1 MSRREIFGSALTP
14 RPTAHAGLWL
24 ERFVRDLET
33 PGVQAAHLEGVVR
46 NLQAPPAYPP
56 FFHRRREAIRLLP
69 PKTRMAKATVRAR
82 LSLGLGQE
90 SVLET
95 SITLHHTF
103 GVPYLPGSALKG
115 LAARAARQKLDAPW
129 DPDEEG
135 GPYSIVFGRLED
147 AGFVTFHDALWIPE
161 GTSLP
166 LDVDVLTVHHAD
178 YYGSGAPPT
187 EWDDPNPVP
196 FLSAHGSF
204 EIALTGP
211 ERWVDLAFDLL
222 CDALENDGVGAKE
235 GIYGYLTV
243 EGRPVPPPPPRPSRP
258 RARVPWGPRVRS
270 MGDGNAEGLVDSI
283 FTEYEGDAEE
293 LKRAACAILDRLE
306 RKRLKPQRDEKP
318 WIRRVF
324 KAAGEELP

>member
-1 MSRREIFGSALTP
+1 MSRREIFGSALTLQ
-14 RPTAHAGLWL
+14 PTTHAGLWL
-24 ERFVRDLET
+24 ERFVPDLET
-33 PGVQAAHLEGVVR
+33 AGVQAAHLEGLVR
-46 NLQAPPAYPP
+46 NLEAPPSYPS
-56 FFHRRREAIRLLP
+56 FFRRRQEAIRLLP
-69 PKTRMAKATVRAR
+69 PKTLMAKATVRAR

-115 LAARAARQKLDAPW
+115 LAARAARQKLDTPW

-161 GTSLP
+161 GSGLP

-196 FLSAHGSF
+196 FLTAHGSF

-222 CDALENDGVGAKE
+222 CDALEKDGVGAKE

-243 EGRPVPPPPPRPSRP
+243 EGRPVVIPPSQPSRP
-258 RARVPWGPRVRS
+258 RARVPWGPRVQS
-270 MGDGNAEGLVDSI
+270 MNAGNAGPIVDSI
-283 FTEYEGDAEE
+283 LTEYEGDAEE
-293 LKRAACAILDRLE
+293 LRLAALAIL
-306 RKRLKPQRDEKP
+306 KRLNRPSLRAKRDEKP
-318 WIRRVF
+318 WIRPVF

>member
-1 MSRREIFGSALTP
+1 MSRREIFGSEC
-14 RPTAHAGLWL
+14 RSQPTTHAGLWL
-24 ERFVRDLET
+24 ERFVPNLEAA
-33 PGVQAAHLEGVVR
+33 GVQAVHLEGLVR
-46 NLQAPPAYPP
+46 NLQAPPSYPS
-56 FFHRRREAIRLLP
+56 FFRRRQEAIRLLP
-69 PKTRMAKATVRAR
+69 PKTLMAKATVRAR
-82 LSLGLGQE
+82 LSIGLGHE

-129 DPDEEG
+129 DPEEEG

-161 GTSLP
+161 GSALP

-196 FLSAHGSF
+196 FLTAHGSF

-211 ERWVDLAFDLL
+211 ERWVDLAMNLL
-222 CDALENDGVGAKE
+222 CDALEMDGVGAKE

-243 EGRPVPPPPPRPSRP
+243 EGRPSAPPRP
-258 RARVPWGPRVRS
+258 RARVPWGPRVQS

-283 FTEYEGDAEE
+283 FDEYKDDAEG
-293 LKRAACAILDRLE
+293 LKLAARAILDRLN
-306 RKRLKPQRDEKP
+306 RKKLKPQRDEKP